1 MRKSTIAT
9 LIVAICL
16 IALGF
21 ILVGAGV
28 AASYDKTEYHFG
40 PSIYFESTFTTHTL
54 QSRLLTTFGQMS
66 FLLGIAGVFLF
77 AYLAIRNP
85 KERKEAKSGH
95 EANQHREANHS
106 QERPYE
112 PVRPRPARMEEPLD
126 VEEKAPE
133 APQPEET
140 APRTDGQ

>member
-1 MRKSTIAT
+1 MRKSTITT

-54 QSRLLTTFGQMS
+54 HSRLLTTFGQMS

-85 KERKEAKSGH
+85 KERNDKKVDAGD
-95 EANQHREANHS
+95 AREAR

-112 PVRPRPARMEEPLD
+112 PVRPRPSRTEEPID
-126 VEEKAPE
+126 VEEKVPE

-140 APRTDGQ
+140 APKTDDQQA